1 MHCRNYLM
9 ILLWSVVGQSLSAA
23 EPWERELRALF
34 TEHCL
39 ECHSGDE
46 PAGGFDIANLAADF
60 SHEETL
66 RRWIQIHDRML
77 SGEMPPVDTK
87 PVPPAARTRSLRLLQ
102 STLTSADRQSRKVVL
117 RRLNR
122 NEYENTVRDLF
133 GVQVRVKEAL
143 PQDNSTDG
151 FDNIGEGLAVSA
163 EAAQAYLRA
172 ADIVVDA
179 IFGPAKKPKSI
190 YHETNLLDQKTFDGK
205 PQLAN
210 QYGKMF
216 RQTEHGVVIFQS
228 NYCPTNLV
236 NFARLRAPVGT
247 YRCTIKARAIQS
259 KESVTLRV
267 YGGDTIVGRREN
279 HLVGYYDIPPGEWT
293 TVTFEDQLVEPNG
306 TFLPKCYGTRDTRKD
321 ADTYPEPGIELG
333 DITIEG
339 PLEEWPPRSRVKLM
353 GSIDPQTAILADA
366 EKILAELLPR
376 AFRRPTSAE
385 DMTSF
390 SQLVKGAL
398 DEGRDFESALR
409 VGLKGI
415 LCSPEFLFLE
425 EASLTSE
432 NPAIDGH
439 ALASRLSYF
448 LWSSMPDARLFTLA
462 REGKL
467 SNTDVLRSEVE
478 RMLEDPKVSALTE
491 NFVGQWLDLRDIDF
505 TSPDMNLY
513 PDFDEL
519 LRVSMVEETELF
531 FEHLITKDLSLLN
544 FIDSEFAFLNQ
555 RLAEHYGIPGIRGQ
569 EIRRVDLPTE
579 SVRGGVLTQAAVLK
593 VTANGTSTSPVL
605 RGVWVLDNILGE
617 TVPPPPS
624 NVPAVEPD
632 IRGAV
637 TLREQLAKH
646 RDIDSCAVCHQKI
659 DPPGF
664 ALENFDVIGGWREQY
679 RTLGEGR
686 RSEVAQDPHTFAWI
700 RYRHG
705 LPVDATGRTSQGED
719 FRDIRDFKSILL
731 GKKQQVTTNLTRK
744 MASYALGRRIGFSD
758 RESVASI
765 ASQVAENDYGLRTLV
780 HEIVQNEMFRRP

>member
-1 MHCRNYLM
+1 M